1 MCTWGLDSS
10 VNDVP
15 PAARLVIEALRLDRW
30 SSAQVQDRVQR
41 ALALGVGG
49 FVIFGGEADAVKS
62 LTDCMR
68 REAGRP
74 LLIGAD
80 LERGAG
86 QQIRGLSDLPPP
98 AALAVH
104 PDAEAAAEIA
114 GELTGREALS
124 VGINWVLAPVLDLD
138 LESTNPIVATRSF
151 GSNPEIVGRLGSR
164 WISAC
169 EGVGAITCA
178 KHFPG
183 HGRTHEDSHVG
194 LPTVDADAEDLEAD
208 LAPFAATLPGAST
221 AMVAHVAFPALG
233 SDRPA
238 TLARS
243 VVTDILR
250 GRFGFDGPVAT
261 DAMIMGAIGANDAS
275 AAVEALQAGCDLI
288 VYPSDVKAT
297 VDALE
302 RGLREESTACLAL
315 AAHRRIER
323 LLECSELGC
332 AVDSVAQNEI
342 EASVMSSGFDTM
354 ELAIATLVDGT
365 GGLSGWR
372 SSVPTSVIGVSDD
385 LKVTPPA
392 THDASLSTVVVEEL
406 QRAGWTI
413 TPHGNDAEQRIVVLA
428 ATPMGWK
435 GHSGPS
441 AGVVHETKVYLKGAK
456 RGLVVLLGHARWL
469 DIIGVPSI
477 CAWSTETVMERA
489 AGRWIVSAVGL

>member
-1 MCTWGLDSS
+1 
-10 VNDVP
+10 VNGVP
-15 PAARLVIEALRLDRW
+15 SPARFVIEALRLDRW

-62 LTDCMR
+62 LTDRMR

-86 QQIRGLSDLPPP
+86 QQIRGLSELPPP

-233 SDRPA
+233 SNRPA

-323 LLECSELGC
+323 LFECSELGY
-332 AVDSVAQNEI
+332 AVDSVARNEI
-342 EASVMSSGFDTM
+342 EASVMSSGVDTM

-392 THDASLSTVVVEEL
+392 THDALLSTIVVKEL

-413 TPHGNDAEQRIVVLA
+413 TPHANDAEQRIVVLA

-441 AGVVHETKVYLKGAK
+441 ASVVHEAKVYLEGAK
-456 RGLVVLLGHARWL
+456 RSLVVLLGHARWL
-469 DIIGVPSI
+469 DVIGVPSI
-477 CAWSTETVMERA
+477 CAWSTETIMERA
-489 AGRWIVSAVGL
+489 AGRWIVSAAGL

>member
-1 MCTWGLDSS
+1 MCTWGPDSS
-10 VNDVP
+10 VNGVP
-15 PAARLVIEALRLDRW
+15 PTARLVIEALRLDQW
-30 SSAQVQDRVQR
+30 SSAQVQDRVHR

-62 LTDCMR
+62 LTDRIR

-86 QQIRGLSDLPPP
+86 QQIRGLSELPPP

-104 PDAEAAAEIA
+104 PDAEAAAAIA

-138 LESTNPIVATRSF
+138 LESTNPIIATRSF

-183 HGRTHEDSHVG
+183 HGRTREDSHVG
-194 LPTVDADAEDLEAD
+194 LPTVAAGAEDLEAD
-208 LAPFAATLPGAST
+208 LAPFAATLPKAST

-233 SDRPA
+233 SNRPA
-238 TLARS
+238 TLAHS

-250 GRFGFDGPVAT
+250 DRFGFDGPVAT
-261 DAMIMGAIGANDAS
+261 DAMIMGAIDADDAS
-275 AAVEALQAGCDLI
+275 AAVEALRAGCDLI

-302 RGLREESTACLAL
+302 RGVREESTARLAR
-315 AAHRRIER
+315 AAHRRLEQ
-323 LLECSELGC
+323 LLECSEFEY

-342 EASVMSSGFDTM
+342 QASGMSSGFDTM

-365 GGLSGWR
+365 GGLPGWR

-392 THDASLSTVVVEEL
+392 THDALLSTIVVEEL

-413 TPHGNDAEQRIVVLA
+413 TPHVNDAEQRIVVLA

-441 AGVVHETKVYLKGAK
+441 ASVVHEAKAHLEGAK
-456 RGLVVLLGHARWL
+456 RSLVVLLGHARWL

-489 AGRWIVSAVGL
+489 AGRWIVSTAGL